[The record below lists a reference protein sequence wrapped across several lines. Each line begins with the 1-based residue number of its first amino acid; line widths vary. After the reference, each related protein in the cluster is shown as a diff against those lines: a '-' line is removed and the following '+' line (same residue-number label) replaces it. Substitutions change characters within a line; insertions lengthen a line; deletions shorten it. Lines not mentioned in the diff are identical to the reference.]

1 MSFLQIWFANVLYHP
16 RESVSSE
23 NDAKTAKDSN
33 TIEENAKTAKNSN
46 TIEENTKTA
55 KDLITIEENA
65 KTAKDS
71 NILCVDGGGEGL
83 LPAFSRDPLREVV
96 VLRENERSK

>member
-1 MSFLQIWFANVLYHP
+1 MIHDLPHCDSCQFLFTNVLYHP
-16 RESVSSE
+16 REPLSSE

-33 TIEENAKTAKNSN
+33 TIEENAKTAK
-46 TIEENTKTA
+46 
-55 KDLITIEENA
+55 
-65 KTAKDS
+65 DS
-71 NILCVDGGGEGL
+71 NILCVDGGEEGL

>member
-16 RESVSSE
+16 REPVSSE

-33 TIEENAKTAKNSN
+33 TIEENAKTAK
-46 TIEENTKTA
+46 
-55 KDLITIEENA
+55 
-65 KTAKDS
+65 DS
-71 NILCVDGGGEGL
+71 NILCVDGEGEGL